1 MQQILRCPI
10 VAGAAELDVAQLNTS
25 ITGEQGVMA
34 SLPTAA
40 QSWLHHN
47 WLFWRAVSFGLL
59 PFPVG
64 MALVLVC
71 GYCSALQVML
81 VLVAV
86 FMLAL
91 NVLPLFFCRLFKIE
105 ASLCAS
111 VLLRS
116 QPHKRARLSAGAES
130 VGTSPP
136 CTVKLLCPCFSSE
149 QKKTDLPKAH
159 HCRVQR
165 HTALTC

>member
-1 MQQILRCPI
+1 MQQILLCPI
-10 VAGAAELDVAQLNTS
+10 AAGAAKLDVAQLNTS
-25 ITGEQGVMA
+25 STGEQGVVA

-40 QSWLHHN
+40 QSWLHRN
-47 WLFWRAVSFGLL
+47 WFFWRTVSFGLL

-64 MALVLVC
+64 MALALVC
-71 GYCSALQVML
+71 GYCSALLVIL
-81 VLVAV
+81 VLVTV
-86 FMLAL
+86 FVLAL
-91 NVLPLFFCRLFKIE
+91 NVLPLFFCRLLKIE

-111 VLLRS
+111 VLLCS
-116 QPHKRARLSAGAES
+116 QPHKRARLSARAES

-136 CTVKLLCPCFSSE
+136 CTIKLLCPCFSSE
-149 QKKTDLPKAH
+149 QKKTHLPNTH